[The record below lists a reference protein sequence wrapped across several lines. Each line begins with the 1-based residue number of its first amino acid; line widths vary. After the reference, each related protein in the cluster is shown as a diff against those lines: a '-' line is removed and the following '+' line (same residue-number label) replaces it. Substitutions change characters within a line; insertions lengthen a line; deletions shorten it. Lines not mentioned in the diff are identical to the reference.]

1 MNHCSTGGT
10 PINRKTQYL
19 IISMVVLALL
29 LSSCRRFGGGEPTAR
44 PTLTSTPRSTALPP
58 VATAVPVGAADNP
71 LRMAFVAQESRAV
84 TSAIADLEAALLEVS
99 GLNLIVERVDT
110 DAEALAALC
119 ASPNGDVT
127 VAWLNGVAY
136 AAAYAQGCGTAQL
149 QIQRGERA
157 SAVSGDEARII
168 VTDDLEAGS
177 VGDLSDTVF
186 CRLGYDDLYS
196 WLIPSLMLRTAGVTS
211 TALEV
216 INDYGDD
223 AETMLADVAAGTC
236 DAAGISASQFEAL
249 ANASTR
255 SGVRRLQESVTIPF
269 AVLLYPEQVPLGQR
283 SALTEALVTI
293 GNGTRST
300 LLEPLLDQDGVVPA
314 ADDDFNSL
322 RSFLNRAGIDLAEAG
337 T

>member
-1 MNHCSTGGT
+1 
-10 PINRKTQYL
+10 
-19 IISMVVLALL
+19 MVVLALL

-58 VATAVPVGAADNP
+58 VATAVPLGAADNP
-71 LRMAFVAQESRAV
+71 IRMAFVVEDSRAV
-84 TSAIADLEAALLEVS
+84 TSAITDLEAALLEES
-99 GLNLIVERVDT
+99 GLNVIIERVDT

-168 VTDDLEAGS
+168 VRANLEAGS
-177 VGDLSDTVF
+177 VGDLAETEF

-196 WLIPSLMLRTAGVTS
+196 WLIPSLMLRSAGVTS

-223 AETMLADVAAGTC
+223 AETMLADVVAGTC

-249 ANASTR
+249 ADAAIR
-255 SGVRRLQESVTIPF
+255 SGARTLQESVTVPF
-269 AVLLYPEQVPLGQR
+269 AVLLYPEQLSLGER
-283 SALTEALVTI
+283 TALTDALVAL

-300 LLEPLLDQDGVVPA
+300 LLEPLLDQDEVIIA
-314 ADDDFNSL
+314 SDDDFSSL
-322 RSFLNRAGIDLAEAG
+322 RNFLNRAGIDLAEAG

>member
-1 MNHCSTGGT
+1 
-10 PINRKTQYL
+10 
-19 IISMVVLALL
+19 MVVLALL

-58 VATAVPVGAADNP
+58 VATAVPLGAADNP
-71 LRMAFVAQESRAV
+71 IRMAFVVEDSRAV
-84 TSAIADLEAALLEVS
+84 TSAITDLEAALLEES
-99 GLNLIVERVDT
+99 GLNVIIERVDT

-168 VTDDLEAGS
+168 VRANLEAGS
-177 VGDLSDTVF
+177 VGDLAETEF

-196 WLIPSLMLRTAGVTS
+196 WLIPSLMLRSAGVTS

-223 AETMLADVAAGTC
+223 AETMLADVVAGTC
-236 DAAGISASQFEAL
+236 DAAGISASQFETL
-249 ANASTR
+249 ADAAIR
-255 SGVRRLQESVTIPF
+255 SGARTLQESVTVPF
-269 AVLLYPEQVPLGQR
+269 AVLLYPEQLSLGER
-283 SALTEALVTI
+283 TALTDALVAL

-300 LLEPLLDQDGVVPA
+300 LLEPLLDQDEVIIA
-314 ADDDFNSL
+314 SDDDFSSL
-322 RSFLNRAGIDLAEAG
+322 RNFLNRAGIDLAEAG